1 MQKAK
6 IVLFVVLGFIAT
18 FAANISE
25 TFANQ
30 VRTDVVIQSLKEGTN
45 VAAEYTSGLPD
56 VLFVVF
62 TVVAICC
69 FIYAGFL
76 FFRDLIK
83 NIKKD

>member
-30 VRTDVVIQSLKEGTN
+30 VRTDVVI
-45 VAAEYTSGLPD
+45 
-56 VLFVVF
+56 
-62 TVVAICC
+62 
-69 FIYAGFL
+69 
-76 FFRDLIK
+76 
-83 NIKKD
+83 